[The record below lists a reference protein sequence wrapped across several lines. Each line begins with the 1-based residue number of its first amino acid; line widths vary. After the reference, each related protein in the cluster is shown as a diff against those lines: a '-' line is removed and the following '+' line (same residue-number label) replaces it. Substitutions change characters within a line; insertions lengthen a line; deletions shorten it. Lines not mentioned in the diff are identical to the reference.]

1 MKNLKSFFIKN
12 TLVLTST
19 ALLFSSFEPVVHAAE
34 NKEVVKTV
42 ENDNVEFN
50 ELLEG
55 QEYIWEVLSRDDEGF
70 KMFLDEQR
78 AFNPNFDNDVLLAK
92 QEGALNSSVF
102 ANNSMTLN
110 SNKPTPS
117 GPIGATLKAI
127 KALSPSLRHG
137 GTAISWIIKP
147 LSRKHA
153 VLVKK
158 YSRKMSNAIDRLDK
172 STKSAVENAFVK
184 AGIPRSDA
192 KTLTY
197 IVFLVI

>member
-110 SNKPTPS
+110 SNK
-117 GPIGATLKAI
+117 
-127 KALSPSLRHG
+127 
-137 GTAISWIIKP
+137 
-147 LSRKHA
+147 
-153 VLVKK
+153 
-158 YSRKMSNAIDRLDK
+158 
-172 STKSAVENAFVK
+172 
-184 AGIPRSDA
+184 
-192 KTLTY
+192 
-197 IVFLVI
+197 

>member
-92 QEGALNSSVF
+92 QEGA
-102 ANNSMTLN
+102 
-110 SNKPTPS
+110 TPR

>member
-1 MKNLKSFFIKN
+1 M
-12 TLVLTST
+12 
-19 ALLFSSFEPVVHAAE
+19 
-34 NKEVVKTV
+34 
-42 ENDNVEFN
+42 
-50 ELLEG
+50 
-55 QEYIWEVLSRDDEGF
+55 
-70 KMFLDEQR
+70 
-78 AFNPNFDNDVLLAK
+78 
-92 QEGALNSSVF
+92 
-102 ANNSMTLN
+102 
-110 SNKPTPS
+110 
-117 GPIGATLKAI
+117 
-127 KALSPSLRHG
+127 RHG

>member
-1 MKNLKSFFIKN
+1 
-12 TLVLTST
+12 
-19 ALLFSSFEPVVHAAE
+19 
-34 NKEVVKTV
+34 
-42 ENDNVEFN
+42 
-50 ELLEG
+50 
-55 QEYIWEVLSRDDEGF
+55 
-70 KMFLDEQR
+70 
-78 AFNPNFDNDVLLAK
+78 
-92 QEGALNSSVF
+92 
-102 ANNSMTLN
+102 
-110 SNKPTPS
+110 NKPTPR

>member
-110 SNKPTPS
+110 SNKPTPR

-127 KALSPSLRHG
+127 KAL
-137 GTAISWIIKP
+137 
-147 LSRKHA
+147 
-153 VLVKK
+153 
-158 YSRKMSNAIDRLDK
+158 
-172 STKSAVENAFVK
+172 
-184 AGIPRSDA
+184 
-192 KTLTY
+192 
-197 IVFLVI
+197 